1 MTHEP
6 ISIVLI
12 ANNDADLEFFRKSL
26 EAFEFVQ
33 VKEFLS
39 LNDFRE
45 NCGNDLYSG
54 FLVDIRTLIRSS
66 SSEKRFF
73 AMLLEVFPVMRVT
86 RKPGTGDFSG
96 LVESKDL
103 GKYRGQALLDA
114 FIQDWCLLNPPREI
128 RVSSRNTIYLSGMI
142 SFGDEFS
149 QDQSARVT
157 IENISDGGCFVVTN
171 HDGINHDKLWLVIT
185 ELRDQ
190 TPIECHVK
198 WRKPWGVTTRY
209 LPGIGVAFG
218 GLSKM
223 QYKELT
229 AIMR

>member
-6 ISIVLI
+6 ITIVLI
-12 ANNDADLEFFRKSL
+12 ANDDADLEFFRESL
-26 EAFEFVQ
+26 KIFDFVQ
-33 VKEFLS
+33 LKEYGSLS
-39 LNDFRE
+39 DFRE
-45 NCGNDLYSG
+45 SCGNDLFSG

-73 AMLLEVFPVMRVT
+73 AMLLEAFPVMRVT
-86 RKPGTGDFSG
+86 RKPGSGEFSG

-103 GKYRGQALLDA
+103 GKYRGQALLEA
-114 FIQDWCLLNPPREI
+114 FIQEWCLLNPPREI

-142 SFGDEFS
+142 SFGDAFEAE
-149 QDQSARVT
+149 QATRVT
-157 IENISDGGCFVVTN
+157 IENISDGGCFVITN
-171 HDGINHDKLWLVIT
+171 YDGLNYDKLWLVIT

-190 TPIECHVK
+190 TPIVGHIK
-198 WRKPWGVTTRY
+198 WRKPWGLTSRY
-209 LPGIGVAFG
+209 LPGLGIAFG